1 MKIKI
6 GAEVFEVVEKS
17 VKGDGMLNDGSYGY
31 TLDGGNVIVIDKDIH
46 ESKKKVT
53 LFHELMHA
61 ARMVFDLPSKPKSSA
76 DYEEWEHHFIGI
88 WEQSLLMIFR
98 DNPELKD
105 YLLGDT
111 K

>member
-1 MKIKI
+1 
-6 GAEVFEVVEKS
+6 
-17 VKGDGMLNDGSYGY
+17 
-31 TLDGGNVIVIDKDIH
+31 
-46 ESKKKVT
+46 
-53 LFHELMHA
+53 
-61 ARMVFDLPSKPKSSA
+61 MVFDLPSKPKSSA